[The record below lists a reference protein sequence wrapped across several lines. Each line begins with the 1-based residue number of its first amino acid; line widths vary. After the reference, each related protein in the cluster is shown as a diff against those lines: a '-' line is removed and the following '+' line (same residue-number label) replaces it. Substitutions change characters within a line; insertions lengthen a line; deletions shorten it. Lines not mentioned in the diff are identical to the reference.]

1 MIDFAGGD
9 GSRKAEIII
18 TVMTKNAL
26 VMMGWGLISL
36 TFGSLWNKIMMG
48 TNMCAYILLSPCG
61 CDNLYSIF
69 VQLIWCLSASSGG
82 IFCFGREFHLVHG
95 SSASRSRLGAMG
107 LTGTGAWNFLWSVL
121 KSIWARFFW
130 YSGYIVLD
138 LKASSCDSFLCLII
152 LKVYLELF
160 HIL

>member
-1 MIDFAGGD
+1 
-9 GSRKAEIII
+9 
-18 TVMTKNAL
+18 
-26 VMMGWGLISL
+26 
-36 TFGSLWNKIMMG
+36 MG

-95 SSASRSRLGAMG
+95 SSAWRSRLGAMG
-107 LTGTGAWNFLWSVL
+107 LTGTDAWNFLWSVL
-121 KSIWARFFW
+121 KSIWAKFFW

-160 HIL
+160 HILWNYFSLQSDLNMWSCIAELSSLRQSWSWWYFEILLVYWCWE